1 MAELIYAS
9 NTSLDEVPFDDGV
22 VRLRYRVV

>member
-1 MAELIYAS
+1 MARLIYAS
-9 NTSLDEVPFDDGV
+9 NMSLDGQFDNGV